1 MNEGGNKQDGLNL
14 FDATLALIASII
26 GGGIIA
32 IPYAMTAAGF
42 INGCIT
48 NLVTILILMFCTHL
62 YLRAMDMFNMRS
74 ISELC
79 YMCFGRA
86 SVYIINGLLAFVF
99 FGVLVMFLI
108 LFGNLGVSLL
118 ASPDGKKIDP
128 YQINSKED
136 LLAFA
141 LS

>member
-1 MNEGGNKQDGLNL
+1 
-14 FDATLALIASII
+14 
-26 GGGIIA
+26 
-32 IPYAMTAAGF
+32 
-42 INGCIT
+42 
-48 NLVTILILMFCTHL
+48 
-62 YLRAMDMFNMRS
+62 MRS

-108 LFGNLGVSLL
+108 LFGNLGVSVL
-118 ASPDGKKIDP
+118 ASNKNAD
-128 YQINSKED
+128 SKED
-136 LLAFA
+136 FIAYA